1 MEILVDVERLRQ
13 YMLDE
18 FGSAA
23 FGGFPAAVMD
33 AWEIEGMDGYELCQ
47 KAESMGIDLRKF
59 QCV

>member
-23 FGGFPAAVMD
+23 FSGFPVAAMD
-33 AWEIEGMDGYELCQ
+33 AWKIERMNGYELC
-47 KAESMGIDLRKF
+47 KIAEDIGVDLSGF
-59 QCV
+59 QIR